1 MEYIVA
7 VWDMAGLAIV
17 GVVKLATGPAD
28 VAGVLVG
35 RKVVELATGPADVA
49 VVAEAPVS
57 R

>member
-1 MEYIVA
+1 MA

-17 GVVKLATGPAD
+17 GVVKLATGLAG

-35 RKVVELATGPADVA
+35 RKVVELATGPAVVA
-49 VVAEAPVS
+49 VVAEVPVS

>member
-17 GVVKLATGPAD
+17 GVVKLATGLAG

-35 RKVVELATGPADVA
+35 RKVVELATGPAVVA
-49 VVAEAPVS
+49 VVAEVPVS